1 MKNYFLI
8 TACFVLMSFHSF
20 SQDSSDQ
27 EAKAVIT
34 RVSEQTYQFEHTI
47 EYIPALEQRLI
58 NYSNRDRLLITDL
71 SIADGVCIF
80 SFGED
85 VTQEEK
91 EETFL
96 FLVNGMSFK
105 RYDLE
110 E

>member
-8 TACFVLMSFHSF
+8 TVCFVLISSHSF
-20 SQDSSDQ
+20 SQD
-27 EAKAVIT
+27 AKAVIT
-34 RVSEQTYQFEHTI
+34 RVSEQTYQFEHQI
-47 EYIPALEQRLI
+47 EYSQELEQRLI
-58 NYSNRDRLLITDL
+58 NYSNRNRLIIKGL